1 MNSAQDKT
9 SSQELDPITSPAIKA
24 NDLIANLARYE
35 LLDPL
40 LKAQAESEYINNYPI
55 GEEFKSLST
64 QEAGNYLVK
73 QLNIQSQEELNTWR
87 QAHGF
92 FKENDVITYAQHLH
106 KKHAVIND
114 LLSGSSESLFLRY
127 KDRLDRVLYSL
138 VRVDSEDLANALYYA
153 IEAGELEFGNAAQE
167 YSIGPESKTQG
178 IVGPVDLTTPHP
190 EISARLRTATPR
202 QLFPPF
208 QAEQWHAI
216 IRLEYRFD
224 SELDDKTEK
233 FLGSLLLTA
242 KSQDKFKELRAS
254 YLNPNT

>member
-1 MNSAQDKT
+1 MNSAQNKT

-92 FKENDVITYAQHLH
+92 FKEDDVITYAQHLH
-106 KKHAVIND
+106 KNMQQSND
-114 LLSGSSESLFLRY
+114 LLRQQRALFFYIRP
-127 KDRLDRVLYSL
+127 DRVLQPAKLS
-138 VRVDSEDLANALYYA
+138 RRSRPPLYYA

-167 YSIGPESKTQG
+167 YSIGPESKTQ
-178 IVGPVDLTTPHP
+178 IVGPVDQQPLTRKSRPDFAPQHHVNF
-190 EISARLRTATPR
+190 SHHFKQSNGM
-202 QLFPPF
+202 QLFDLSI
-208 QAEQWHAI
+208 A
-216 IRLEYRFD
+216 
-224 SELDDKTEK
+224 
-233 FLGSLLLTA
+233 LTA
-242 KSQDKFKELRAS
+242 
-254 YLNPNT
+254 N

>member
-1 MNSAQDKT
+1 MNSAQNKT

-40 LKAQAESEYINNYPI
+40 LKAQAESEYINTYPI

-92 FKENDVITYAQHLH
+92 FKEDDVITYAQHLH

-114 LLSGSSESLFLRY
+114 LLSGSSELS
-127 KDRLDRVLYSL
+127 SC
-138 VRVDSEDLANALYYA
+138 A
-153 IEAGELEFGNAAQE
+153 IKTV
-167 YSIGPESKTQG
+167 SIASSIAWSGSTQK
-178 IVGPVDLTTPHP
+178 ISPTLCTTPSKLGNSNL
-190 EISARLRTATPR
+190 EMQRRNTALVQNPKR
-202 QLFPPF
+202 
-208 QAEQWHAI
+208 
-216 IRLEYRFD
+216 
-224 SELDDKTEK
+224 K
-233 FLGSLLLTA
+233 GSLACRLNNPSPRNLGPT
-242 KSQDKFKELRAS
+242 SHRNTTPTFPTISSRAMACN
-254 YLNPNT
+254 YPT